1 MKLIFATN
9 NEHKVLEVRKVVGDK
24 FEIMTLKE
32 FGFHEDIPE
41 PHDTLAKNAYEK
53 SSVIHKRFNV
63 NCFSEDTGLE
73 VFSLN
78 GEPGVISARYAGP
91 QRSSTDNMA
100 LLLAKLVDKQNRQA
114 QFRTVVSLILEGKE
128 YQFEGI
134 AKGNIIHSPRGN
146 KGFGYDP
153 IFVPKGYNK
162 TFAEIDSTEK
172 NMISHRAKA
181 IKKLVEFLKNY

>member
-9 NEHKVLEVRKVVGDK
+9 NPYKVLEVRKVIGNK
-24 FEIMTLKE
+24 FDIVSLKE

-41 PHDTLAKNAYEK
+41 PHDTLEENAYEK
-53 SSVIHKRFNV
+53 SSVIHKRFDV

-73 VFSLN
+73 VFALN
-78 GEPGVISARYAGP
+78 GEPGVKSARYAGP
-91 QRSSTDNMA
+91 QRSSEDNMA
-100 LLLAKLVDKQNRQA
+100 LLLTKLKDSENRAA

-134 AKGNIIHSPRGN
+134 AKGHIIHSPRGD

-153 IFVPKGYNK
+153 IFVPQGHNK
-162 TFAEIDSTEK
+162 TFAEIDASEK

-181 IKKLVEFLKNY
+181 IQKLVEFLKNY